1 MFVVQEQFI
10 ALMPY
15 ISTDL
20 VSVISERQNISEEDA
35 VKKLYSSKLYAAL
48 EKEETK
54 VWQYSTQML
63 YSLFEQEEKN
73 GDIQFPDV

>member
-1 MFVVQEQFI
+1 MGREQFVAI
-10 ALMPY
+10 MPY

-20 VSVISERQNISEEDA
+20 VSLIVKTQHISEEDA
-35 VKKLYSSKLYAAL
+35 IKKLYSSKLYAAL
-48 EKEETK
+48 ENEETK

>member
-1 MFVVQEQFI
+1 MGQEQFVV
-10 ALMPY
+10 LMPY
-15 ISTDL
+15 ISADL
-20 VSVISERQNISEEDA
+20 ISLIAEKQNISEENA
-35 VKKLYSSKLYAAL
+35 IKKLYSSKLYAAL

-73 GDIQFPDV
+73 GEIQFPDV

>member
-1 MFVVQEQFI
+1 MGQEQFI
-10 ALMPY
+10 AMMPY
-15 ISTDL
+15 ICTDL
-20 VSVISERQNISEEDA
+20 VSVIAENQNISEEEA
-35 VKKLYSSKLYAAL
+35 IKKLYSSKLYAAL

-63 YSLFEQEEKN
+63 YSLFEQEEKK

>member
-1 MFVVQEQFI
+1 MEQEQFVV
-10 ALMPY
+10 LMPY
-15 ISTDL
+15 ISADL
-20 VSVISERQNISEEDA
+20 ISLIAEKQNISEENA
-35 VKKLYSSKLYAAL
+35 IKKLYSSKLYAAL

-73 GDIQFPDV
+73 GEIQFPDV